1 MQKYIC
7 KTCGYVYD
15 PAFGDSEAGIEA
27 GIPFETLPDDWTCPQ
42 CGSPKTDFELD
53 DAPMPGMVV
62 PVGE

>member
-27 GIPFETLPDDWTCPQ
+27 GIPFLSRYP
-42 CGSPKTDFELD
+42 
-53 DAPMPGMVV
+53 VV
-62 PVGE
+62 QLRIWNPNRN